1 MLPLRTEATIEA
13 MNVSTDR
20 RHLFH
25 TYNDRNRF
33 GQFGFTQQNIGVDI
47 DDMAISN
54 GKGSLRHCR
63 LRLQSMFLSDFDI
76 LIAYNSLI
84 QQQKQTYL
92 FLSYFLSPATI
103 QTPVWL
109 GRWSKNMYMDEPESW
124 NYFAIDSLNRLL
136 LEQSAAMIV
145 SWKKND
151 AVGWQQFYCHTVSNR
166 YKVFDVSCIT
176 L

>member
-13 MNVSTDR
+13 MNISTGQ
-20 RHLFH
+20 RHPFH
-25 TYNDRNRF
+25 TYNDRNWFR
-33 GQFGFTQQNIGVDI
+33 QFGFTQRNIIVDI
-47 DDMAISN
+47 DEMERNMAISN
-54 GKGSLRHCR
+54 GKRSLRHCR

-109 GRWSKNMYMDEPESW
+109 GRWSKNMYMDEPESR

-136 LEQSAAMIV
+136 LEQSAVIIA
-145 SWKKND
+145 S
-151 AVGWQQFYCHTVSNR
+151 
-166 YKVFDVSCIT
+166 
-176 L
+176 